1 MSHNMTTAMPRS
13 LTDTEIPVDACKHL
27 LPHHNMSVIEFMKFS
42 LPMPQLNTTFTNPN
56 QYLSPIG
63 PNIIDIQDIQHLRTP
78 PTPIVESL
86 VKAIVDP
93 SVHRSVQCPHMG
105 TTDGKKYPLWVIR
118 YWAEL
123 IPIRTVHQKWANAD
137 ESLRMQNQSQ
147 EGVSGASDPALVH
160 KVYEALSTVSWT
172 ENIQGFSVSIPTH
185 YLADYTTKEWMTDE
199 HITQMLDLLQQDV
212 IQAGLSKTI
221 EIKSVW
227 FLTMLRKGYEEQEQY
242 MTHTSYRW
250 LRALGQAFGTG
261 TREQL
266 AFIGLVGGNH
276 WIAVVIDFKEGT
288 VYYGD
293 SLGEGINSSLR
304 AILDWWIH
312 LHTNGQFD
320 HRNLPITLQQDG
332 YSCGILAW
340 LALVTFLLRGKYLLV
355 DASRVAE
362 ERLKVLVRVV
372 EKHQGKKV
380 CYILGSQK
388 LGR

>member
-1 MSHNMTTAMPRS
+1 M
-13 LTDTEIPVDACKHL
+13 TEIPVDACKHL
-27 LPHHNMSVIEFMKFS
+27 LPHRDMSIIDFLKFS

-63 PNIIDIQDIQHLRTP
+63 PNIMDIQDIQHLQIP

-86 VKAIVDP
+86 VKIINP
-93 SVHRSVQCPHMG
+93 SVHKSVQCPHLDT

-123 IPIRTVHQKWANAD
+123 IPIRTVHQKWANAE
-137 ESLRMQNQSQ
+137 ESLQMQNQSPK
-147 EGVSGASDPALVH
+147 GVSASNSALIR
-160 KVYEALSTVSWT
+160 KVYDALSSVSWT
-172 ENIQGFSVSIPTH
+172 ENIQGFSVSTPTH
-185 YLADYTTKEWMTDE
+185 YLADYATKEWMTDE

-212 IQAGLSKTI
+212 IQEGLSETV

-227 FLTMLRKGYEEQEQY
+227 FLSMLRRGYEEQEQY
-242 MTHTSYRW
+242 MTHKSYRW
-250 LRALGQAFGTG
+250 LRAQGQAFGTG
-261 TREQL
+261 AREQL
-266 AFIGLVGGNH
+266 AFIGIVGGNH

-293 SLGEGINSSLR
+293 SLGEGISNSLR

-312 LHTNGQFD
+312 LHTKSQFD

-340 LALVTFLLRGKYLLV
+340 LALVTFLLRGKYSLV
-355 DASRVAE
+355 DASQVAE
-362 ERLKVLVRVV
+362 ERLKVLIRVV
-372 EKHQGKKV
+372 EKHREKIV
-380 CYILGSQK
+380 TAVRNILGS
-388 LGR
+388 

>member
-1 MSHNMTTAMPRS
+1 MFIN
-13 LTDTEIPVDACKHL
+13 
-27 LPHHNMSVIEFMKFS
+27 
-42 LPMPQLNTTFTNPN
+42 
-56 QYLSPIG
+56 
-63 PNIIDIQDIQHLRTP
+63 
-78 PTPIVESL
+78 
-86 VKAIVDP
+86 
-93 SVHRSVQCPHMG
+93 
-105 TTDGKKYPLWVIR
+105 
-118 YWAEL
+118 
-123 IPIRTVHQKWANAD
+123 

-147 EGVSGASDPALVH
+147 EGVSGASDPALVR

-266 AFIGLVGGNH
+266 AFIGLIGGNH

-293 SLGEGINSSLR
+293 SLGEGINSSL
-304 AILDWWIH
+304 
-312 LHTNGQFD
+312 
-320 HRNLPITLQQDG
+320 
-332 YSCGILAW
+332 
-340 LALVTFLLRGKYLLV
+340 
-355 DASRVAE
+355 
-362 ERLKVLVRVV
+362 
-372 EKHQGKKV
+372 
-380 CYILGSQK
+380 
-388 LGR
+388 